1 MREILLPPQTEGTG
15 TFTETEVMQELRDL
29 STQAGNY
36 QVSDLS
42 RAGKSVRQPMELAV
56 FLLAILLAVLLL
68 RTAWRMGEQMVE
80 TLWKNRWEKEV
91 RYMIRDDVS
100 FFAIRAALILVFAAA
115 AIAFLMLAQF
125 ELYIPGQFF
134 PSRSI
139 LDLDFSRSLIT
150 DALVEKNLLYAY
162 KLSGYEIW
170 YGLR

>member
-1 MREILLPPQTEGTG
+1 
-15 TFTETEVMQELRDL
+15 MQELRDL

-42 RAGKSVRQPMELAV
+42 RAGKSVRQPMEL
-56 FLLAILLAVLLL
+56 LAILLAVLLL

-80 TLWKNRWEKEV
+80 TLWKNRREKEV

-139 LDLDFSRSLIT
+139 LDLDFYRSLIT

>member
-42 RAGKSVRQPMELAV
+42 RAGKSVRQPMEL
-56 FLLAILLAVLLL
+56 LAILLAVLLL

-80 TLWKNRWEKEV
+80 TLWKNRREKEV

-139 LDLDFSRSLIT
+139 LDLDFYRSLIT